1 MNLRQSAQGMTCQV
15 RIPGICNHDVST
27 TVLAHVRCP
36 NTGIG
41 MKAHDIHASYTCSD
55 CHDVVDGRVKTH
67 FTRDEL
73 RLMHL
78 DAVLRTQR
86 IMLAHGLITTA

>member
-1 MNLRQSAQGMTCQV
+1 MKLRQSAKGMACTV
-15 RIPGICNHDVST
+15 RLPGICNNNEET
-27 TVLAHVRCP
+27 TVLAHVRSP

-41 MKAHDIHASYTCSD
+41 MKPHDIHASYTCSD
-55 CHDVVDGRVKTH
+55 CHDVLDGRVRTH
-67 FTRDEL
+67 FSRDQL

-78 DAVLRTQR
+78 EAVLRTQR